1 MRKLS
6 MLLAPLALAGCKQAP
21 ELPAVIAPY
30 RIDIQQGNVVTQQMV
45 AKLKAGMT
53 RAQVRFALGSPLV
66 VDPFRTDRWDYVY
79 SLQRQGKNIER
90 RHITVI
96 FEADK
101 LVRIEGDVVPMNT
114 LGAMEKPS
122 VISPPE
128 ATPANKPEATTP
140 VFPYPALPIEKPAA
154 KPPVAAAPAAQSKA
168 APAEASRTDTAKT
181 GAEKEKPREEKG
193 FFGRMLEKIGF

>member
-1 MRKLS
+1 MQKLS
-6 MLLAPLALAGCKQAP
+6 TLLVVLALAGCKQAP

-79 SLQRQGKNIER
+79 LYKKQGRDTER

-96 FEADK
+96 FEEEK

-114 LGAMEKPS
+114 MRATDEPAVKPPLAA
-122 VISPPE
+122 PP
-128 ATPANKPEATTP
+128 ADKPEAATP
-140 VFPYPALPIEKPAA
+140 VEKPAVE
-154 KPPVAAAPAAQSKA
+154 PPVAVTPAAKSGA
-168 APAEASRTDTAKT
+168 APAEASKTDTAKT
-181 GAEKEKPREEKG
+181 GAEKVSPKEEKG
-193 FFGRMLEKIGF
+193 FFGKMLEKIGF

>member
-6 MLLAPLALAGCKQAP
+6 PLLMVLALAGCKQAP
-21 ELPAVIAPY
+21 ELPSVIAPY

-79 SLQRQGKNIER
+79 SYKRQGKDVER

-96 FEADK
+96 FEEEK
-101 LVRIEGDVVPMNT
+101 LVRIEGDVVPMDT
-114 LGAMEKPS
+114 LRTEEKPEAK
-122 VISPPE
+122 PPLA
-128 ATPANKPEATTP
+128 ATPANKPEAAA
-140 VFPYPALPIEKPAA
+140 VEKPAA
-154 KPPVAAAPAAQSKA
+154 NPSVAATPAATSEA
-168 APAEASRTDTAKT
+168 APAEASKTDTAKT
-181 GAEKEKPREEKG
+181 DAEKEKSKEEKG

>member
-6 MLLAPLALAGCKQAP
+6 TLLVVLALAGCKQAP

-79 SLQRQGKNIER
+79 SYQKQGKDAEH

-96 FEADK
+96 FDEEK
-101 LVRIEGDVVPMNT
+101 LVRIEGDVVPMDT
-114 LGAMEKPS
+114 MRATEKPA
-122 VISPPE
+122 VKSPLA
-128 ATPANKPEATTP
+128 ATPATKPEAATP
-140 VFPYPALPIEKPAA
+140 VEKPAA
-154 KPPVAAAPAAQSKA
+154 EPPVAATPAAKSGA
-168 APAEASRTDTAKT
+168 APAEASKTDTAKT
-181 GAEKEKPREEKG
+181 DAEKEKPKEEKG

>member
-1 MRKLS
+1 MHILS
-6 MLLAPLALAGCKQAP
+6 TLLVMLVLAGCKQAP
-21 ELPAVIAPY
+21 ELPSVIAPY

-79 SLQRQGKNIER
+79 SYQKQGKDIER

-96 FEADK
+96 FEEEK
-101 LVRIEGDVVPMNT
+101 LARIEGDVVPMDPMRAT
-114 LGAMEKPS
+114 EKPA
-122 VISPPE
+122 VKSPQA
-128 ATPANKPEATTP
+128 ATPANKPGAATP
-140 VFPYPALPIEKPAA
+140 VEKPAA
-154 KPPVAAAPAAQSKA
+154 KPPVVATPAAKSGA
-168 APAEASRTDTAKT
+168 APAEASNTDAAQTDP
-181 GAEKEKPREEKG
+181 EKEKPKEEKG

>member
-6 MLLAPLALAGCKQAP
+6 TLLVVLALAGCKQAP

-79 SLQRQGKNIER
+79 SYQKQGKDTEH

-96 FEADK
+96 FDEEK
-101 LVRIEGDVVPMNT
+101 LVRIEGDVVPMDT
-114 LGAMEKPS
+114 MRATEKPA
-122 VISPPE
+122 VKSPLT
-128 ATPANKPEATTP
+128 ATPATKPEAATP
-140 VFPYPALPIEKPAA
+140 VEKPAA
-154 KPPVAAAPAAQSKA
+154 KPPVAATPAAKSGA
-168 APAEASRTDTAKT
+168 APAEASKTDTAKT
-181 GAEKEKPREEKG
+181 DAEKEKPKEEKG